1 MMNNNGPAS
10 NFVLNT
16 IESLAGLMTRS
27 PDLENLRQIL
37 EQLTGEQWQRVSRD
51 SDSDS
56 RERSRN
62 SLNTSDTTQR
72 HGLNE
77 RHQLQGIDQVY
88 ISFPQYTPSSHID
101 SLQADGRSENRN
113 ARNRD
118 ARQTPRGLL
127 QNLGHRITDYF
138 SPSGRQDSE
147 TNVSENSEQNAVDD
161 GSTSSRS
168 PPSDGDGSPEESG
181 EYLHDEPHHCRF
193 PDGDVCFTV
202 ADLSHQLS
210 WSSVRYS
217 HKNNKRGNKVTY
229 HSCIGRYECPVDGCD
244 FAANSAQ
251 PKHMTGRPLCK
262 GMCPDKALSQSTCIH
277 HKAPLVHTGPCPA
290 YWTREIHQPT
300 EDNEHG
306 MTTITHHKIITI
318 GSHRMSIFQK
328 GLQKSSKILSV
339 PTKGQLHLFSSK
351 VEGEEP
357 VQSLHPALINTGHS
371 SSERASNDR
380 GGPRLRHFPRS
391 TNPGKSVAKEE
402 SRYAHQT
409 DSIEKWF
416 KDDGTGNTYTQ
427 TITSRHSEVLGRHV
441 ATVMSISFGR
451 KAAHYKRHFKAFIL
465 SLGYDTF
472 EEFENGFDGNISDFS
487 DAEFLGFRQA
497 FMSVY
502 GITDAESVDWER
514 LYKFCLV
521 HFQRSVERVKTNYSV
536 VPHGRQEEFQE
547 MVDVLCLKRQ
557 PRNNFLTQM
566 LQEFPLTTNWIEWY
580 LEHFRG
586 ALVFPAMRN
595 GTIKGHGVDTNAGEV
610 TGRWF
615 KTRAYVRS
623 EIRRPT
629 LEEGLG
635 IMFREGQTVQDD
647 YSAELNGVRTGYG
660 TRSSPRERAAKKT
673 KRSATSVVRNIK
685 SLLEKS
691 FARLRDK
698 EETGKRKQCREP
710 YFNDGRSPDKGS
722 QLVPKQKSRRLSKNR
737 SPRANKTNVRGAQ
750 WAPRMVDVVNLA
762 KAIPFQFQSGG
773 VQYNNTC
780 PLDSVLMCLYLNRK
794 LGIVSVGLLET
805 LVLHQT
811 LNMIEAE
818 QYTDARLFWLE
829 HSKSEL
835 ERYEVDSCSVQACPN
850 DDLFS
855 SNAIVNHVYN
865 LTVCYDPE
873 SGTIQSALDD
883 LFNTHSESMRSGCDV
898 IGNSNEDSAVRFNKC
913 KGHRR
918 VRKKIVERPIILEIV
933 TSRDHSSKATND
945 EREVTSGDQ
954 MELYITIQGERYKLV
969 GALLNNEH
977 HYRSITPLQGSFLR
991 YDGILQNSKH
1001 VNYMKWLRPDECFG
1015 KGYRRKPYKAVVY
1028 WYVSC
1033 SHLSQETQL
1042 GGKTSRRKSKV
1053 SFDVKQFTEG
1063 EGEGKDLKEAIIR
1076 SQMCKGRAESPPTS
1090 YGGTVDLCNSIDSP
1104 GDGEDDDESSLKF
1117 SDKDDDESEDDDDY
1131 MIGRR
1136 AASDSQRIVERDE
1149 PDDDEEEEDAEVEE
1163 AGNNEDGE
1171 AGDIEPESNGVI
1183 DDCHPEV
1190 QRIQTFYSS
1199 AQEIPPQDIAGP
1211 PIFTLAS
1218 HWGNEDDENAVLG
1231 LHESMAGILS
1241 NGSRGDDFFFL
1252 EEFPAVDFIVPD
1264 QTARG
1269 EVETFIR
1276 NSSFEGE
1283 PPRIF
1288 VHGNKLQSDR

>member
-1 MMNNNGPAS
+1 M
-10 NFVLNT
+10 
-16 IESLAGLMTRS
+16 
-27 PDLENLRQIL
+27 
-37 EQLTGEQWQRVSRD
+37 
-51 SDSDS
+51 
-56 RERSRN
+56 
-62 SLNTSDTTQR
+62 
-72 HGLNE
+72 
-77 RHQLQGIDQVY
+77 
-88 ISFPQYTPSSHID
+88 
-101 SLQADGRSENRN
+101 
-113 ARNRD
+113 
-118 ARQTPRGLL
+118 
-127 QNLGHRITDYF
+127 
-138 SPSGRQDSE
+138 
-147 TNVSENSEQNAVDD
+147 
-161 GSTSSRS
+161 
-168 PPSDGDGSPEESG
+168 
-181 EYLHDEPHHCRF
+181 
-193 PDGDVCFTV
+193 
-202 ADLSHQLS
+202 
-210 WSSVRYS
+210 
-217 HKNNKRGNKVTY
+217 
-229 HSCIGRYECPVDGCD
+229 
-244 FAANSAQ
+244 
-251 PKHMTGRPLCK
+251 
-262 GMCPDKALSQSTCIH
+262 
-277 HKAPLVHTGPCPA
+277 
-290 YWTREIHQPT
+290 
-300 EDNEHG
+300 
-306 MTTITHHKIITI
+306 
-318 GSHRMSIFQK
+318 
-328 GLQKSSKILSV
+328 
-339 PTKGQLHLFSSK
+339 
-351 VEGEEP
+351 
-357 VQSLHPALINTGHS
+357 
-371 SSERASNDR
+371 
-380 GGPRLRHFPRS
+380 
-391 TNPGKSVAKEE
+391 KSVAKEE

-451 KAAHYKRHFKAFIL
+451 TAAHYKRHFKAFIL

-497 FMSVY
+497 VMSVY

-536 VPHGRQEEFQE
+536 VPHGRQDEFQE
-547 MVDVLCLKRQ
+547 MVDVLLSEETTEEQ
-557 PRNNFLTQM
+557 FLDTVDKI

-595 GTIKGHGVDTNAGEV
+595 GTIKGHGRDTNAGEV

-615 KTRAYVRS
+615 KTRAYTRS

-635 IMFREGQTVQDD
+635 IMVREGQTVQDD

-660 TRSSPRERAAKKT
+660 TRSSPRERVAKKT

-698 EETGKRKQCREP
+698 EETGKRKRCRDP
-710 YFNDGRSPDKGS
+710 YVNDGRSPDKGS
-722 QLVPKQKSRRLSKNR
+722 QLVPKHKRRKLSN
-737 SPRANKTNVRGAQ
+737 SQSLRANVRGAQ
-750 WAPRMVDVVNLA
+750 RAPRMVDVVNLA

-780 PLDSVLMCLYLNRK
+780 PLDSVLMCLYLIRK
-794 LGIVSVGLLET
+794 LGIVSVCLLET
-805 LVLHQT
+805 DLVLHQT
-811 LNMIEAE
+811 LNMIDAE

-835 ERYEVDSCSVQACPN
+835 ERYGGMRTSKDGKRVDLFGDTRSYTESSPLFRMSVEDQVDSCSVQACPN

-898 IGNSNEDSAVRFNKC
+898 IGNSNEDSAVRFNMC

-918 VRKKIVERPIILEIV
+918 VRKKMVERPIIFEIV
-933 TSRDHSSKATND
+933 ASRDHSSTATYD

-977 HYRSITPLQGSFLR
+977 HYRSITPLQGKFLR
-991 YDGILQNSKH
+991 YDGIRRNRNH
-1001 VNYMKWLRPDECFG
+1001 GNYMKWLRPGECFG
-1015 KGYRRKPYKAVVY
+1015 KGYGKKPYKAVVY

-1042 GGKTSRRKSKV
+1042 GGETSRRKSKV
-1053 SFDVKQFTEG
+1053 SFDLKQFTGG

-1090 YGGTVDLCNSIDSP
+1090 YGGTVDLCNSVDSP
-1104 GDGEDDDESSLKF
+1104 GGKHESTPTSYGGTVDLCNSVDSSGGQHAFPRKSQRAEDKEDSSSDDSTLFPKFPTTTNSRSCAKANSEHGMMYERNEVGIKEKEKEAHFADDDDSDDDDDDDDDDDYRDGEEDDESSLKF

-1149 PDDDEEEEDAEVEE
+1149 PNDDEEEEDAEVEE

-1183 DDCHPEV
+1183 DDC
-1190 QRIQTFYSS
+1190 
-1199 AQEIPPQDIAGP
+1199 P

-1288 VHGNKLQSDR
+1288 VHGNKLQSDRFMDKADFPINRNVDTSDLEMRWSEVNRLSNREDIEDDWNRSDVPEEHRRQFRLCYNYLLYMCTFTTPEDDDSISMENDVEEEGAPGAEPSGTQDTQVVTQRRNPQRGCKNSR